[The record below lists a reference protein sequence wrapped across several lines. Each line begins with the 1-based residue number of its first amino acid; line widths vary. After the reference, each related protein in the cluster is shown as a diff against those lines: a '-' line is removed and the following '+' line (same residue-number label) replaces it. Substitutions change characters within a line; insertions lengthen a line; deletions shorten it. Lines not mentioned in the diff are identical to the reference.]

1 MRYPAAME
9 SESSA
14 EIVEGEMRGILLA
27 VELLGAD
34 EAALQ
39 ALDEQRRESCARAWR
54 TLCALDEPAR
64 ARTIAAWRAEAASA
78 LPAGLSR
85 LHPSWIEEALAGER
99 TEVVAAIR
107 PAPTAARA
115 IREET
120 ARELARLAFGRLAP
134 LCESTA
140 GSLGQSLCDLE
151 FEELLSEVT
160 RRGARVVGR
169 SLAGAAPSLRARAMA
184 SAGEPWAQDIA
195 AASLATVSSAERAAA
210 TVDASAPAASEGR
223 TARERMLAIG
233 LASLKAELKAEGAG
247 SPFRVAGRLPAP
259 LGRSLVGW

>member
-1 MRYPAAME
+1 ME

-169 SLAGAAPSLRARAMA
+169 SLAGAAPSMA

>member
-1 MRYPAAME
+1 MRYPAAMA
-9 SESSA
+9 SESRA
-14 EIVEGEMRGILLA
+14 DIVDGEVRGILLA

-39 ALDEQRRESCARAWR
+39 ALDEQRCESCARAWR
-54 TLCALDEPAR
+54 TLRAMDEPAR

-107 PAPTAARA
+107 AAPPADRA
-115 IREET
+115 IAEET
-120 ARELARLAFGRLAP
+120 SRELARLAFGRLAP
-134 LCESTA
+134 LCESPA
-140 GSLGQSLCDLE
+140 GPLAQGLCDLE
-151 FEELLSEVT
+151 FEDLLSEVT
-160 RRGARVVGR
+160 RVGARVVGR

-184 SAGEPWAQDIA
+184 SVGEPWAQEIA
-195 AASLATVSSAERAAA
+195 AASLATVSPAERAAA
-210 TVDASAPAASEGR
+210 AVHARAAAASER
-223 TARERMLAIG
+223 RPARERMLAIG
-233 LASLKAELKAEGAG
+233 LTSLKAELTAEGSG

-259 LGRSLVGW
+259 LGRSLIGW